1 MWNVFFTQRRKDA
14 KKQSNSFCVFND
26 KTPFAPLRDNLLNPF
41 LSSNRIFR
49 DQNIFSM
56 RLFSGLFILFLIT
69 VVVSCKTISG
79 IQTDSVPINH
89 DIFNGLLKNNVNEAG
104 FVNYEKFIADSLKL
118 NSYLQLIES
127 NYPNEKTWSR
137 EEILAYWINAYNA
150 YTIQLIIRNYPLA
163 SIKDIQSGVAF
174 INSVWDIKF
183 INIEGQILDLNNI
196 EHNILRKMDE
206 PRIHFAV
213 NCASYSCPKLL
224 NEAYT
229 ANKLEKQLQQQAIDF
244 INDPTRNK
252 ITSDS
257 AQVSSIFNWFTGDFT
272 KNGSLKEFINT
283 YSKVKIAD
291 ETKIEFMVY
300 DWRLNE
306 VGK

>member
-1 MWNVFFTQRRKDA
+1 
-14 KKQSNSFCVFND
+14 
-26 KTPFAPLRDNLLNPF
+26 
-41 LSSNRIFR
+41 
-49 DQNIFSM
+49 M
-56 RLFSGLFILFLIT
+56 RLLSGLFILFLIT

-79 IQTDSVPINH
+79 IQTDSKPISH

-118 NSYLQLIES
+118 NSYLQLIET

-196 EHNILRKMDE
+196 EHNILRKMNE

-229 ANKLEKQLQQQAIDF
+229 ANKLEKQLQQQATDF

-252 ITSDS
+252 ITTDS
-257 AQVSSIFNWFTGDFT
+257 VQVSSIFNWFTGDFT

-283 YSKVKIAD
+283 YSKVKIGE
-291 ETKIEFMVY
+291 ETKIEFMEY